1 MAKDTILN
9 IRISADLK
17 AELQAAAEREG
28 RTVSGYVTW
37 LIRQAMRDGD
47 QEE

>member
-17 AELQAAAEREG
+17 AELQVAAEKEG

-37 LIRQAMRDGD
+37 LIRQAMRDGAQD
-47 QEE
+47 E

>member
-17 AELQAAAEREG
+17 AELQQAAEREG

-37 LIRQAMRDGD
+37 LIRQAMRDSD
-47 QEE
+47 QAE

>member
-17 AELQAAAEREG
+17 AELQSAAEREG

-37 LIRQAMRDGD
+37 LIRQAMRDD
-47 QEE
+47 EREE